1 VALRAMSRGV
11 PIGTAMMTQ
20 YATLTPEAH
29 VDEAVQTLLRTSQ
42 SEFPVVDTEGKP
54 VGLLTRAGIIRAI
67 KERGPDA
74 KVAEAMT
81 SPVPTLGNRRC
92 LDEAFRILQEKQ
104 APAVA
109 VVDATGR
116 LVGLVTSE
124 TIGEMMML
132 HEALPKGVRFGPW
145 SRPASP

>member
-1 VALRAMSRGV
+1 
-11 PIGTAMMTQ
+11 
-20 YATLTPEAH
+20 
-29 VDEAVQTLLRTSQ
+29 VQTLLRTSQ
-42 SEFPVVDTEGKP
+42 GEFPVVDAAGKP
-54 VGLLTRAGIIRAI
+54 VGLLTRADIIRTLKA
-67 KERGPDA
+67 RGPDA

-81 SPVPTLGNRRC
+81 SPVPTLSQRRC
-92 LDEAFRILQEKQ
+92 LDEAFRILQEKS

-109 VVDATGR
+109 VVDTTGKM
-116 LVGLVTSE
+116 VGLVTSE